1 MEASIVLRD
10 YAAGGIDEDVYG
22 GLHSRSRLWP
32 RRAATNLT
40 WAVIPLATLILAHI
54 VRVIFAWRVFTK
66 RPFNN

>member
-1 MEASIVLRD
+1 MEASIDILV
-10 YAAGGIDEDVYG
+10 YAAGGIVTQDYG

-40 WAVIPLATLILAHI
+40 WAVIPLDTLILAHI